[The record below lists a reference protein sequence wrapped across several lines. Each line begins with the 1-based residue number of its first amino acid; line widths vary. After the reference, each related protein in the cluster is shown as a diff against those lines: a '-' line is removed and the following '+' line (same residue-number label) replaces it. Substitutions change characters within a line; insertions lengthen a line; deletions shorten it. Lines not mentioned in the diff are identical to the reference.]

1 MEVQSSEYISLL
13 KKMLCDFHR
22 ANLKEYRPIMAD
34 PTRAS
39 NKAVRAFN
47 KLIESKDYT
56 ICEINSTSEEKR
68 LNGMDRP
75 LYADTMIGMKRLNN
89 IEYCIKEIVKNNIEG
104 DFAELGVWRGGAA
117 ILMRALLK
125 EINEKYRKVWV
136 VDSFEGLPEPN
147 ANKYPA
153 DKGDKHFMF
162 DDLKVSIEEVKHN
175 FNKYGLLDEH
185 VKFLKGWFK
194 DTLPTAPISKLA
206 LLRLDGD
213 MYESTMDGLV
223 NLYPKLSVG
232 GYVIVDDWGAIPA
245 CKQAVLD
252 YRKQHNI
259 TEEIK
264 EIDWTGV
271 YWKRKNNERFRE
283 IL

>member
-13 KKMLCDFHR
+13 KKTLCDFHR
-22 ANLKEYRPIMAD
+22 STLKEYKPILTD

-39 NKAVRAFN
+39 NKAVRALN

-56 ICEINSTSEEKR
+56 ICEINNTSEEKR

-89 IEYCIKEIVKNNIEG
+89 IESCVSEILKNNVEG
-104 DFAELGVWRGGAA
+104 DFAELGVWRGGAV
-117 ILMRALLK
+117 ILMKALLK
-125 EINEKYRKVWV
+125 EINEKNRNVWV
-136 VDSFEGLPEPN
+136 IDSFEGLPEPDV
-147 ANKYPA
+147 NKYPA

-194 DTLPTAPISKLA
+194 DTLPTAPINKLA

-213 MYESTMDGLV
+213 MYQSTMDGLV
-223 NLYPKLSVG
+223 NLYPKLSLG
-232 GYVIVDDWGAIPA
+232 GYIIIDDWGAIPA

-252 YRKQHNI
+252 YRKEHNI

-271 YWKRKNNERFRE
+271 YWKKEK
-283 IL
+283 